1 MTEAVTPRPRRRSRT
16 DLLLEQ
22 IAADRDL
29 LSLRVWRRDVVDAI
43 ARARENEAGHQR
55 EDAAWRRGAGPQAW
69 SRAMD
74 HETSAARSRGR
85 VERLRRVLDA
95 LDAQIVRVEAGE

>member
-1 MTEAVTPRPRRRSRT
+1 MTDPVAARPRRRSRT
-16 DLLLEQ
+16 DLLLEE

-29 LSLRVWRRDVVDAI
+29 LSLRLRRREVVDAL
-43 ARARENEAGHQR
+43 ARARENETGHKEEER
-55 EDAAWRRGAGPQAW
+55 ASRRGPGLQSW

-74 HETSAARSRGR
+74 HETWAARSRGR

-95 LDAQIVRVEAGE
+95 IDAQIVRVQADQ